1 MRKWVPILTLHLS
14 YLFIYPLMHLFILI
28 NSYTH
33 SFVHSYSYSFI
44 HSYIFI
50 HSYTQ
55 SFICTL
61 IHSFVHS
68 FIHSFIHC
76 LPLFFNPA
84 FRSRESCTL
93 PLGLYVHSS
102 LMQQLL
108 RPLWEAGTR
117 ETQTSKMTAPD
128 SRRPWSG
135 GESRETFRESVS
147 MAERDARTT
156 WLCSRAIQSRGLHAK
171 EPEAWWQHSE
181 SPKMCDFRMQSLWHT
196 CSH

>member
-1 MRKWVPILTLHLS
+1 MGWGRENLNKTWLTVQGERPGPQDIMLGLRPES
-14 YLFIYPLMHLFILI
+14 RGA
-28 NSYTH
+28 
-33 SFVHSYSYSFI
+33 
-44 HSYIFI
+44 
-50 HSYTQ
+50 
-55 SFICTL
+55 
-61 IHSFVHS
+61 
-68 FIHSFIHC
+68 HC